1 MTGPSP
7 SLAPDPFGAVQ
18 HPPSAAPTAGWV
30 VGAGASVPATV
41 PAPATRLTA
50 RLEARL
56 AVYAQ
61 HAATVAEQ
69 AAATLAG
76 DLVRA
81 DVLARERE
89 ASAEHFGELQLTLAS
104 ARGLVAG
111 ADVPSF
117 EALLGDALVELEHQA
132 AVDLA
137 LRQRL
142 VALRDAVSRGAAWAA
157 SGTPALLGSGLPAPA
172 ATAAGIVPTGSGLS
186 QPVGDVLAADAA
198 DLSVRALEPL
208 ERGWV
213 EARADGVGRTLGGH
227 YPGVAARGDAAAALA
242 AAERAGVR
250 GVEDGRDGPAGA
262 GHVDLRF

>member
-1 MTGPSP
+1 MTGPPP
-7 SLAPDPFGAVQ
+7 SLAPDPFGAAP
-18 HPPSAAPTAGWV
+18 HPPSASPAAGWV
-30 VGAGASVPATV
+30 VGAGASTPATV
-41 PAPATRLTA
+41 PAPATRLAA

-61 HAATVAEQ
+61 HAATVAAQ

-81 DVLARERE
+81 DALARERE

-104 ARGLVAG
+104 ASGLVAG

-117 EALLGDALVELEHQA
+117 GALLTDALVELEHQA

-157 SGTPALLGSGLPAPA
+157 SGMPALPAST
-172 ATAAGIVPTGSGLS
+172 ATAAGIVPTGPAL
-186 QPVGDVLAADAA
+186 PERVRDAPAADASEVPA
-198 DLSVRALEPL
+198 AALEPL

-213 EARADGVGRTLGGH
+213 EARADGVGRALGGH
-227 YPGVAARGDAAAALA
+227 YPGVAARGDAASALA
-242 AAERAGVR
+242 AAERAGVH
-250 GVEDGRDGPAGA
+250 GTEEGRDGPAGA

>member
-1 MTGPSP
+1 MTGPP
-7 SLAPDPFGAVQ
+7 PTHAPDPPGAAH
-18 HPPSAAPTAGWV
+18 HPPPALPAAGWV
-30 VGAGASVPATV
+30 VGASASPPATI
-41 PAPATRLTA
+41 PAPATRLAA

-89 ASAEHFGELQLTLAS
+89 ASAEHFGELQLTLESAS
-104 ARGLVAG
+104 GLVAG
-111 ADVPSF
+111 AGAPSF
-117 EALLGDALVELEHQA
+117 EALLTDALVELEHQA

-142 VALRDAVSRGAAWAA
+142 VALREAVSRGAAWA
-157 SGTPALLGSGLPAPA
+157 GSGMLALPAPA
-172 ATAAGIVPTGSGLS
+172 FPVSASTTAGIVPTGLASS
-186 QPVGDVLAADAA
+186 EPVNDVGADEATEVP
-198 DLSVRALEPL
+198 VRAL

-213 EARADGVGRTLGGH
+213 AARADGVGRTLGGYH
-227 YPGVAARGDAAAALA
+227 PGVAARGDAAAALTAVDRA
-242 AAERAGVR
+242 AGRAG
-250 GVEDGRDGPAGA
+250 EQGRDRSAGA